1 MAFLMVVAINRQ
13 NREVGEPAAG
23 SARAAIRRFGF
34 ALAIAVLSC
43 ATSAR
48 AAEFK
53 VALDDSEDTD
63 ASAASGSDERSEDAT
78 EDTGS
83 KSGSSWQETHDSNPA
98 HYEFAFISMGAYQTW
113 GLAGRWL
120 YFGAGGGIGPP
131 LYRYA
136 KLGDRDAGWDPSLDI
151 VYGNAFLRIQPIVNL
166 DLDFGPKIAIISSM
180 YDVTAAPQAGF
191 SYGGYVDLRI
201 GSRTIKLGPRF
212 EYDRVAYF
220 DTYDKGWRL
229 TPLMLRVV
237 H

>member
-1 MAFLMVVAINRQ
+1 MVVAIDRPK
-13 NREVGEPAAG
+13 RDVGKPAAG
-23 SARAAIRRFGF
+23 SARGSTRCFGL
-34 ALAIAVLSC
+34 ALAIALLSC

-53 VALDDSEDTD
+53 IELDDSEEGDD
-63 ASAASGSDERSEDAT
+63 SDASGSDERSEDAT

-83 KSGSSWQETHDSNPA
+83 ESKSTWQDPGDPNPA
-98 HYEFAFISMGAYQTW
+98 HYEFAFVSMGAYQTW
-113 GLAGRWL
+113 ALAGRWL
-120 YFGAGGGIGPP
+120 YVGAGGGIGPP
-131 LYRYA
+131 LYRYS
-136 KLGDRDAGWDPSLDI
+136 KLGDKAAGWDTTLDI
-151 VYGNAFLRIQPIVNL
+151 VYGNAFLRIQPIPNI
-166 DLDFGPKIAIISSM
+166 DLDFGPKIAIISAL

-191 SYGGYVDLRI
+191 SYGGYVDLRV

-212 EYDRVAYF
+212 EYDRIAYF